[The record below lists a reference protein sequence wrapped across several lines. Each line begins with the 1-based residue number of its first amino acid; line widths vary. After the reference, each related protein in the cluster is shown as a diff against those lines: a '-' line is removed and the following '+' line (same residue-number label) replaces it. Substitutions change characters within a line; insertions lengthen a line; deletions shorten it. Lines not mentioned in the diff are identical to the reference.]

1 MWLGPFVCFAPAFR
15 LGVAQEQGGACALR
29 IFGSI
34 LFAALVALAT
44 VATFRHGGLV
54 ASVKDGKPA
63 FFKHSTGSMAGTD
76 EYLLFVW
83 LLVPSAVLRLIRASA
98 RPAIVEIPWFC
109 FAVWIVYI
117 GFSSVGRDTFQDTW
131 DTTRDIWIAT
141 ELAATAVAVLVFLA
155 LMAQG
160 WLRRS

>member
-1 MWLGPFVCFAPAFR
+1 
-15 LGVAQEQGGACALR
+15 
-29 IFGSI
+29 
-34 LFAALVALAT
+34 
-44 VATFRHGGLV
+44 
-54 ASVKDGKPA
+54 
-63 FFKHSTGSMAGTD
+63 MAGTD

-83 LLVPSAVLRLIRASA
+83 LLVPSAVLRLIRTSA
-98 RPAIVEIPWFC
+98 RPAIVGILWFS

-117 GFSSVGRDTFQDTW
+117 GFSSVGRD
-131 DTTRDIWIAT
+131 TRDIWIAT